1 MMFMIVQDGACG
13 YKYRVFAG
21 DEGGKEMT
29 IGGWI
34 VFAII
39 AGFLTLWAI
48 GGAVLCE
55 NIAAR
60 ITIPIICVL
69 ATIGVLTGML
79 WYFGNTASGQRAMVD
94 QQSDLGNG
102 LNRIVRVYTANGDI
116 IAEFEGKIDI
126 EGNDG
131 GYVLFDYEGKR
142 YTYYNCFV
150 ESIAEIGG

>member
-1 MMFMIVQDGACG
+1 
-13 YKYRVFAG
+13 
-21 DEGGKEMT
+21 MT
-29 IGGWI
+29 IVGWV

-39 AGFLTLWAI
+39 AGCLILGAI
-48 GGAVLCE
+48 CGAVLCE

-60 ITIPIICVL
+60 IMVPILCAL
-69 ATIGVLTGML
+69 ATIGLLVGML

-102 LNRIVRVYTANGDI
+102 LNRIIRVYTADGDI

-126 EGNDG
+126 EGTDG